1 MICSNRRYKRSVQN
15 IHAPHS
21 RCKYERFVIVKKL
34 LTSTLAVFA
43 ISVAAN
49 AQGTWY
55 TDQSTWLANLTSSVT
70 TADYNSIPN
79 GITSPY
85 TENYV
90 TATATGGFYDI
101 GIPALSTNNAE
112 PITFTFSGNAFAGFF
127 GMTEIRGTLI
137 SDGMNFSVD
146 GSLTNVYSLTSTTAG
161 SGYTFLGYISDS
173 ASDISV
179 KVSGD
184 ASPEFVTVDSFSF
197 ANGTNPAA
205 PGGAVPEPGT
215 VVSMGLLGAGVLGL
229 VIRSRRRIS
238 N

>member
-1 MICSNRRYKRSVQN
+1 MI
-15 IHAPHS
+15 
-21 RCKYERFVIVKKL
+21 KKL
-34 LTSTLAVFA
+34 TVSALAVLA
-43 ISVAAN
+43 LSVTAN

-70 TADYNSIPN
+70 TADYNSRN
-79 GITSPY
+79 DAGFFNSPY
-85 TENYV
+85 TENGV
-90 TATATGGFYDI
+90 TATAPRGLYGVGG
-101 GIPALSTNNAE
+101 ALSTNDQD

-127 GMTEIRGTLI
+127 GITNGPGALV

-179 KVSGD
+179 KISGD
-184 ASPEFVTVDSFSF
+184 ASPEYVTVDSFYF
-197 ANGTNPAA
+197 AEGTSSAA

>member
-1 MICSNRRYKRSVQN
+1 MKN
-15 IHAPHS
+15 
-21 RCKYERFVIVKKL
+21 
-34 LTSTLAVFA
+34 LTLSALAVLA
-43 ISVAAN
+43 LSVTAN

-70 TADYNSIPN
+70 TADYNSLN
-79 GITSPY
+79 GVGFFTSPY
-85 TENYV
+85 TENGV
-90 TATATGGFYDI
+90 TATATGGFYGI
-101 GIPALSTNNAE
+101 GLPALSTNSAE

-127 GMTEIRGTLI
+127 GMTNAPGALV

-146 GSLTNVYSLTSTTAG
+146 GSLTNVYSLTST

-184 ASPEFVTVDSFSF
+184 ASPEYVTVDSFSF
-197 ANGTNPAA
+197 ANGTNSAA

-229 VIRSRRRIS
+229 VVRSRRRIS

>member
-1 MICSNRRYKRSVQN
+1 MI
-15 IHAPHS
+15 
-21 RCKYERFVIVKKL
+21 KKL
-34 LTSTLAVFA
+34 TVSALAVLA
-43 ISVAAN
+43 LSVTAN

-55 TDQSTWLANLTSSVT
+55 TDQSTWLANLTWS
-70 TADYNSIPN
+70 AGANYNSIPN
-79 GITSPY
+79 GFFNSPY
-85 TENYV
+85 TENGV
-90 TATATGGFYDI
+90 TATAAGGFFGI
-101 GIPALSTNNAE
+101 GLPALTTNLTE

-127 GMTEIRGTLI
+127 GMTNLPGALV

-161 SGYTFLGYISDS
+161 SGFTILGYISDS

-179 KVSGD
+179 KISGD
-184 ASPEFVTVDSFSF
+184 ASPEYVTVDSFYF
-197 ANGTNPAA
+197 AEGTSSAA

>member
-1 MICSNRRYKRSVQN
+1 MKN
-15 IHAPHS
+15 
-21 RCKYERFVIVKKL
+21 
-34 LTSTLAVFA
+34 LTLSALAVLA
-43 ISVAAN
+43 LSVTAK

-55 TDQSTWLANLTSSVT
+55 TDQATWLANLTSSVT
-70 TADYNSIPN
+70 TANYNSLPN
-79 GITSPY
+79 NFLNSPY
-85 TENYV
+85 TENGV
-90 TATATGGFYDI
+90 TSTAPQGLY
-101 GIPALSTNNAE
+101 GILGALSTNAPE
-112 PITFTFSGNAFAGFF
+112 PLTFTFSGNAFAGLF
-127 GMTEIRGTLI
+127 GMTNLSTALV

-146 GSLTNVYSLTSTTAG
+146 GSLTNVYSLTST
-161 SGYTFLGYISDS
+161 SGFTFLGYISDS

-184 ASPEFVTVDSFSF
+184 ATPEYVTVDSFSF
-197 ANGTNPAA
+197 GNGTNPAA

>member
-1 MICSNRRYKRSVQN
+1 M
-15 IHAPHS
+15 
-21 RCKYERFVIVKKL
+21 KKL
-34 LTSTLAVFA
+34 TVSALAVLA
-43 ISVAAN
+43 LSVTAN

-70 TADYNSIPN
+70 TADYNSLN
-79 GITSPY
+79 GFGFFTGPY
-85 TENYV
+85 TENGV
-90 TATATGGFYDI
+90 TATAAQDFFGI
-101 GIPALSTNNAE
+101 GLPALSTNYPD

-127 GMTEIRGTLI
+127 GMTNINGTLI
-137 SDGMNFSVD
+137 SDGMHFSVD

-184 ASPEFVTVDSFSF
+184 ASPEYVAVDSFSF
-197 ANGTNPAA
+197 ANGTNPAG
-205 PGGAVPEPGT
+205 PGGGSGAVPEPGT

-229 VIRSRRRIS
+229 VVRSRRRIS

>member
-1 MICSNRRYKRSVQN
+1 M
-15 IHAPHS
+15 
-21 RCKYERFVIVKKL
+21 KKL

-43 ISVAAN
+43 LSVTAN

-79 GITSPY
+79 GFFTSPY
-85 TENYV
+85 TENGV
-90 TATATGGFYDI
+90 TATATGGFYGI
-101 GIPALSTNNAE
+101 GLPALTTNLLE

-127 GMTEIRGTLI
+127 GMTNLPGALV

-184 ASPEFVTVDSFSF
+184 ASPEYVTVDSFSF

-229 VIRSRRRIS
+229 VARSRRRIS

>member
-1 MICSNRRYKRSVQN
+1 MI
-15 IHAPHS
+15 
-21 RCKYERFVIVKKL
+21 KKL
-34 LTSTLAVFA
+34 TVSALAVLA
-43 ISVAAN
+43 LSVTAN

-70 TADYNSIPN
+70 TANYNSFS
-79 GITSPY
+79 GGSPY
-85 TENYV
+85 TENGV
-90 TATATGGFYDI
+90 TATASGGFYDL
-101 GIPALSTNNAE
+101 GISALSTIGLD
-112 PITFTFSGNAFAGFF
+112 PITFTFSGNAFGGLF
-127 GMTEIRGTLI
+127 GMTNLPGALV

-146 GSLTNVYSLTSTTAG
+146 GSLTNVYSLTST
-161 SGYTFLGYISDS
+161 SGFTFLGYISDS

-184 ASPEFVTVDSFSF
+184 ASPEYVTVDSFSF
-197 ANGTNPAA
+197 ANRTNSAA